1 MRGCKNN
8 SSNSLDLQLLTPV
21 LMLGHTYCD
30 EVEDDDE
37 ADDDDDDDAILFR
50 MILFNPFLCTDA

>member
-1 MRGCKNN
+1 MIGCKYC

-37 ADDDDDDDAILFR
+37 ADDDDA
-50 MILFNPFLCTDA
+50 ILFNPFLCTDA